1 MTKRVVLNETII
13 SKMKSVLGEDIS
25 PDNYVVYKA
34 RAISTEAISKRGSDL
49 LNGATPTENFIRSIV
64 AMANEPQKNVS
75 VHTMHDDWSLSI
87 GRVFDMWEVVE
98 FDSVHAAYAYMAI
111 LKNDENKEVIEKID
125 AGILDEVSIGFEIQ
139 SGKCSVC
146 GWDFFDNN
154 LSEDD
159 KLEHLWN
166 ATCANGHVMGK
177 DGAHLVLDAP
187 KSFSEIS
194 IVNQGA
200 AHKAKIQEIA
210 KFSLSFEDA
219 KKDAKSLLA
228 KVGNTTV
235 LTKLESKMTEEEMT
249 AKFAEMEAK
258 LADMS
263 AKLSSSEDPA
273 PAIDG
278 EKPAEAASADEEE
291 SVRQALPENTRGE
304 SSALAASD
312 KTEAANPDS
321 ANRESQETK
330 PSEEQ
335 KVKALEAEVEKLKAE
350 KEGLASEL
358 ATAKAMFAEEVNKAL
373 VAADKEKVSVETELS
388 AMAKA
393 LHDANV
399 TLAAIPVNGRAAAA
413 AKADDE
419 EAPTFYGMKINQLN
433 AFK

>member
-34 RAISTEAISKRGSDL
+34 RAISAEAISKRGSDL
-49 LNGATPTENFIRSIV
+49 LNGATPTEGFIRSIV

-98 FDSVHAAYAYMAI
+98 FDSVHAAYAYLAI

-125 AGILDEVSIGFEIQ
+125 AGILDEVSIGFEIK

-146 GWDFFDNN
+146 GWDFFDND
-154 LSEDD
+154 LDEDD
-159 KLEHLWN
+159 KFEHLWN

-177 DGAHLVLDAP
+177 DGAHLVLDEP

-263 AKLSSSEDPA
+263 AKLSASEDPA
-273 PAIDG
+273 PAAAEPKGD
-278 EKPAEAASADEEE
+278 EPAEADAPKSDAPAEPAEAAPADKEE
-291 SVRQALPENTRGE
+291 
-304 SSALAASD
+304 D
-312 KTEAANPDS
+312 KED
-321 ANRESQETK
+321 E
-330 PSEEQ
+330 

-358 ATAKAMFAEEVNKAL
+358 ATAKATFAEEVNKAL
-373 VAADKEKVSVETELS
+373 VAADKEKVSAETELS

-399 TLAAIPVNGRAAAA
+399 TLAAIPVDGRAAAA

>member
-1 MTKRVVLNETII
+1 
-13 SKMKSVLGEDIS
+13 
-25 PDNYVVYKA
+25 
-34 RAISTEAISKRGSDL
+34 
-49 LNGATPTENFIRSIV
+49 
-64 AMANEPQKNVS
+64 
-75 VHTMHDDWSLSI
+75 
-87 GRVFDMWEVVE
+87 
-98 FDSVHAAYAYMAI
+98 
-111 LKNDENKEVIEKID
+111 
-125 AGILDEVSIGFEIQ
+125 
-139 SGKCSVC
+139 
-146 GWDFFDNN
+146 
-154 LSEDD
+154 
-159 KLEHLWN
+159 
-166 ATCANGHVMGK
+166 MGK

-258 LADMS
+258 LAEMS

-273 PAIDG
+273 PAAAEPAPEG
-278 EKPAEAASADEEE
+278 KKPAEAPADE
-291 SVRQALPENTRGE
+291 G
-304 SSALAASD
+304 D
-312 KTEAANPDS
+312 KKPDEAPADEGDKPAEATAEAAHAD
-321 ANRESQETK
+321 K
-330 PSEEQ
+330 EEDKHEDE

-350 KEGLASEL
+350 KECLASEL
-358 ATAKAMFAEEVNKAL
+358 ATAKATFAEEVNKAL
-373 VAADKEKVSVETELS
+373 VAADKEKVSAETELS

>member
-98 FDSVHAAYAYMAI
+98 FDSVHAAYAYLAI

-125 AGILDEVSIGFEIQ
+125 AGILDEVSIGFEIK

-273 PAIDG
+273 PAAAEPAPEG
-278 EKPAEAASADEEE
+278 KKPAEASADE
-291 SVRQALPENTRGE
+291 G
-304 SSALAASD
+304 D
-312 KTEAANPDS
+312 KKPAEAPADEGDKPAEATAEAAHAD
-321 ANRESQETK
+321 EVEDK
-330 PSEEQ
+330 DEDE

>member
-87 GRVFDMWEVVE
+87 GRVFDMWEAVE
-98 FDSVHAAYAYMAI
+98 FDSVHAAYAYLAI

-125 AGILDEVSIGFEIQ
+125 GGILDEVSIGFEIK

-146 GWDFFDNN
+146 GWDFFDND
-154 LSEDD
+154 LDEDD
-159 KLEHLWN
+159 KFEHLWN

-273 PAIDG
+273 PEGD
-278 EKPAEAASADEEE
+278 KPAEASADK
-291 SVRQALPENTRGE
+291 G
-304 SSALAASD
+304 D
-312 KTEAANPDS
+312 KKPAEAPADEGDKPAEATAEAAPAD
-321 ANRESQETK
+321 K
-330 PSEEQ
+330 EEDKHEDE

-358 ATAKAMFAEEVNKAL
+358 ATAKATFAEEVNKAL
-373 VAADKEKVSVETELS
+373 VAADKEKVSAETELS

-399 TLAAIPVNGRAAAA
+399 TLAAIPVDGRAAAA

>member
-98 FDSVHAAYAYMAI
+98 FDSVHAAYAYLAI

-125 AGILDEVSIGFEIQ
+125 GGILDEVSIGFEIK

-146 GWDFFDNN
+146 GWDVFDNN

-166 ATCANGHVMGK
+166 TTCANGHVMGK

-273 PAIDG
+273 PAAAEPAPEGKKPDEAPADEG
-278 EKPAEAASADEEE
+278 DKKPAEAHADE
-291 SVRQALPENTRGE
+291 G
-304 SSALAASD
+304 D
-312 KTEAANPDS
+312 KPAEATAEAAHAD
-321 ANRESQETK
+321 EVEDK
-330 PSEEQ
+330 DEDE

-350 KEGLASEL
+350 KECLASEL
-358 ATAKAMFAEEVNKAL
+358 ATAKATFAEEVNKAL
-373 VAADKEKVSVETELS
+373 VAADKEKVSAETELS

-399 TLAAIPVNGRAAAA
+399 TLAAIPVDGRAAAA

>member
-1 MTKRVVLNETII
+1 MTKRVVPNETII

-34 RAISTEAISKRGSDL
+34 RAISTEEISKRGSNL
-49 LNGATPTENFIRSIV
+49 LNGAIPTENFIRSIV

-75 VHTMHDDWSLSI
+75 VHTMHDDRSLPI

-98 FDSVHAAYAYMAI
+98 FDSVHAAYAYLAI
-111 LKNDENKEVIEKID
+111 LKNDENKGVIEKID
-125 AGILDEVSIGFEIQ
+125 GGILDEVSIGFEIK

-177 DGAHLVLDAP
+177 DGAHLVLDEP

-258 LADMS
+258 LAEMS

-273 PAIDG
+273 PAAAEPAPEG
-278 EKPAEAASADEEE
+278 KKPAEAPADEGDKKPDEAPADEGKKPADASKDKEE
-291 SVRQALPENTRGE
+291 
-304 SSALAASD
+304 D
-312 KTEAANPDS
+312 KDED
-321 ANRESQETK
+321 E
-330 PSEEQ
+330 

-358 ATAKAMFAEEVNKAL
+358 ATAKATFAEEVNKAL
-373 VAADKEKVSVETELS
+373 VAADKEKVSAETELS

-399 TLAAIPVNGRAAAA
+399 TLSAIPVNGRAAAA

>member
-34 RAISTEAISKRGSDL
+34 RAISTEAISKRGSNL

-75 VHTMHDDWSLSI
+75 VHTMHDDRSLPI

-98 FDSVHAAYAYMAI
+98 FDSVHAAYAYLAI
-111 LKNDENKEVIEKID
+111 LKNDENKGVIEKID
-125 AGILDEVSIGFEIQ
+125 CGILDEVSIGFEIK

-159 KLEHLWN
+159 KFEHLWN

-273 PAIDG
+273 PAAAEPAPEG
-278 EKPAEAASADEEE
+278 KKPAEASADE
-291 SVRQALPENTRGE
+291 GE
-304 SSALAASD
+304 KKPAEAPAD
-312 KTEAANPDS
+312 EGKKPAEATAEAAHADK
-321 ANRESQETK
+321 EEDKQED
-330 PSEEQ
+330 E

-358 ATAKAMFAEEVNKAL
+358 ATAKATFAEEVNKAL
-373 VAADKEKVSVETELS
+373 VAADKEKVSAETELS

>member
-75 VHTMHDDWSLSI
+75 VHMMHDDRSLPI

-98 FDSVHAAYAYMAI
+98 FDSVHAAYAYLAI
-111 LKNDENKEVIEKID
+111 LKNDENKGVIEKID
-125 AGILDEVSIGFEIQ
+125 GGILDEVSIGFEIK

-146 GWDFFDNN
+146 GWDFYDND
-154 LSEDD
+154 LGEED
-159 KLEHLWN
+159 KFEHLWN

-273 PAIDG
+273 PAAAEPAPEGKKPDEAPADEG
-278 EKPAEAASADEEE
+278 DKKPSEAPADEGDKPAEATA
-291 SVRQALPENTRGE
+291 
-304 SSALAASD
+304 
-312 KTEAANPDS
+312 EAAHAD
-321 ANRESQETK
+321 K
-330 PSEEQ
+330 EEDKHEDE

-358 ATAKAMFAEEVNKAL
+358 ATAKATFAEEVNKAL
-373 VAADKEKVSVETELS
+373 VAADKEKVSAETELS

>member
-75 VHTMHDDWSLSI
+75 VHTMHDDWCLSI

-98 FDSVHAAYAYMAI
+98 FDSVHAAYAYLAI

-125 AGILDEVSIGFEIQ
+125 GGILDEVSIGFEIK

-146 GWDFFDNN
+146 GWDFFDND

-159 KLEHLWN
+159 KFEHLWN
-166 ATCANGHVMGK
+166 ATCTNGHVMGK
-177 DGAHLVLDAP
+177 DGAHLVLDTP

-273 PAIDG
+273 PAAAEPAPEGD
-278 EKPAEAASADEEE
+278 KPAEAPADE
-291 SVRQALPENTRGE
+291 G
-304 SSALAASD
+304 D
-312 KTEAANPDS
+312 KKPAEAPADEGNKPAEATAEAAHAD
-321 ANRESQETK
+321 K
-330 PSEEQ
+330 EEDKHEDE

-358 ATAKAMFAEEVNKAL
+358 ATAKATFAEEVNKAL
-373 VAADKEKVSVETELS
+373 VAADKEKVSAETELS

-399 TLAAIPVNGRAAAA
+399 TLAAIPVDGRAAAA

>member
-98 FDSVHAAYAYMAI
+98 FDSVHAAYAYLAI

-125 AGILDEVSIGFEIQ
+125 AGILDEVSIGFEIK

-146 GWDFFDNN
+146 GWDFFDNA
-154 LSEDD
+154 LSEED
-159 KLEHLWN
+159 KFEHLWK

-273 PAIDG
+273 PAAAEPAPEGKKPDEAPADEG
-278 EKPAEAASADEEE
+278 DKPAEAPADEGDKPAEATAEAAHADEEE
-291 SVRQALPENTRGE
+291 DNKEDE
-304 SSALAASD
+304 
-312 KTEAANPDS
+312 
-321 ANRESQETK
+321 
-330 PSEEQ
+330 

-358 ATAKAMFAEEVNKAL
+358 ATAKATFAEEVNKAL
-373 VAADKEKVSVETELS
+373 VAADKEKVSAETELS

>member
-34 RAISTEAISKRGSDL
+34 RAISTEEISKRGSNL
-49 LNGATPTENFIRSIV
+49 LNGAIPTENFIRSIV

-75 VHTMHDDWSLSI
+75 VHTMHDDRSLPI

-98 FDSVHAAYAYMAI
+98 FDSVHAAYAYLAI
-111 LKNDENKEVIEKID
+111 LKNDENKGVIEKID
-125 AGILDEVSIGFEIQ
+125 GGILDEVSIGFEIK

-159 KLEHLWN
+159 KFEHLWN

-258 LADMS
+258 LAEMS

-273 PAIDG
+273 PAAAEPAPEG
-278 EKPAEAASADEEE
+278 KKPAEAHADE
-291 SVRQALPENTRGE
+291 G
-304 SSALAASD
+304 D
-312 KTEAANPDS
+312 KPAEAPADEGDKPAEATAEAAHADK
-321 ANRESQETK
+321 EEDKQED
-330 PSEEQ
+330 E

-358 ATAKAMFAEEVNKAL
+358 ATAKATFAEEVNKAL
-373 VAADKEKVSVETELS
+373 VAADKEKVSAETELS

>member
-34 RAISTEAISKRGSDL
+34 RAISTEEISKRGSNL
-49 LNGATPTENFIRSIV
+49 LNGAIPTENFIRSIV

-75 VHTMHDDWSLSI
+75 VHTMHDDRSLPI

-98 FDSVHAAYAYMAI
+98 FDSVHAAYAYLAI
-111 LKNDENKEVIEKID
+111 LKNDENKGVIEKID
-125 AGILDEVSIGFEIQ
+125 GGILDEVSIGFEIK

-159 KLEHLWN
+159 KFEHLWN

-258 LADMS
+258 LAEMS

-273 PAIDG
+273 PAAAEPAPEG
-278 EKPAEAASADEEE
+278 KKPAEAPADE
-291 SVRQALPENTRGE
+291 GE
-304 SSALAASD
+304 KKPAEAPADEGD
-312 KTEAANPDS
+312 KPAEATAEAAHAD
-321 ANRESQETK
+321 K
-330 PSEEQ
+330 EEDKDEDE

-358 ATAKAMFAEEVNKAL
+358 ATAKATFAEEVNKAL
-373 VAADKEKVSVETELS
+373 VAADKEKVSAETELS

>member
-34 RAISTEAISKRGSDL
+34 RAISTEEISKRGSNL
-49 LNGATPTENFIRSIV
+49 LNGAIPTENFIRSIV

-75 VHTMHDDWSLSI
+75 VHTMHDDRSLPI

-98 FDSVHAAYAYMAI
+98 FDSVHAAYAYLAI
-111 LKNDENKEVIEKID
+111 LKNDENKGVIEKID
-125 AGILDEVSIGFEIQ
+125 GGILDEVSIGFEIK

-159 KLEHLWN
+159 KFEHLWN

-273 PAIDG
+273 PAAAEPAPEG
-278 EKPAEAASADEEE
+278 KKPAEASADEGEKKPAEAPADEGDKPAEATAEAAHADEEE
-291 SVRQALPENTRGE
+291 DKDAGE
-304 SSALAASD
+304 
-312 KTEAANPDS
+312 
-321 ANRESQETK
+321 
-330 PSEEQ
+330 

-358 ATAKAMFAEEVNKAL
+358 ATAKATFAEEVNKAL
-373 VAADKEKVSVETELS
+373 VAADKEKVSAETELS

>member
-49 LNGATPTENFIRSIV
+49 LNGATPTEGFVRSIV

-98 FDSVHAAYAYMAI
+98 FDSVHAAYAYLAI

-125 AGILDEVSIGFEIQ
+125 GGILDEVSIGFEIK

-146 GWDFFDNN
+146 GWDFFDND
-154 LSEDD
+154 LDEED
-159 KLEHLWN
+159 KFEHLWN
-166 ATCANGHVMGK
+166 ATCANGHVMSK

-273 PAIDG
+273 PAAAEPAPEG
-278 EKPAEAASADEEE
+278 KKPAEAPADE
-291 SVRQALPENTRGE
+291 G
-304 SSALAASD
+304 D
-312 KTEAANPDS
+312 KKPAEAPANEGDKPAEATAEAAHADKGEDNAED
-321 ANRESQETK
+321 E
-330 PSEEQ
+330 
-335 KVKALEAEVEKLKAE
+335 KVKALEAEVEKLKVE

-358 ATAKAMFAEEVNKAL
+358 ATAKATFAEEVNKAL

-399 TLAAIPVNGRAAAA
+399 TLAAIPVDGRAAAA

>member
-98 FDSVHAAYAYMAI
+98 FDSVHAAYAYLAI

-125 AGILDEVSIGFEIQ
+125 AGILDEVSIGFEIK

-273 PAIDG
+273 PAAAEPAPEG
-278 EKPAEAASADEEE
+278 KKPAEASAEEGDKKPDEAPADEGKKPAEATAEAAHADEEE
-291 SVRQALPENTRGE
+291 DNKEDE
-304 SSALAASD
+304 
-312 KTEAANPDS
+312 
-321 ANRESQETK
+321 
-330 PSEEQ
+330 

-373 VAADKEKVSVETELS
+373 VAADKEKVSAETELS

>member
-98 FDSVHAAYAYMAI
+98 FDSVRAAYAYLAI

-125 AGILDEVSIGFEIQ
+125 AGILDEVSIGFEIK

-154 LSEDD
+154 LSEED
-159 KLEHLWN
+159 KFEHLWN

-258 LADMS
+258 LAEMS

-273 PAIDG
+273 PAAAEPAPEGKKPDEAPADEG
-278 EKPAEAASADEEE
+278 DKPAEAHADE
-291 SVRQALPENTRGE
+291 G
-304 SSALAASD
+304 D
-312 KTEAANPDS
+312 KPAEATAEAAHADK
-321 ANRESQETK
+321 EEDKQED
-330 PSEEQ
+330 E

-358 ATAKAMFAEEVNKAL
+358 ATAKATFAEEVNKAL
-373 VAADKEKVSVETELS
+373 VAADKEKVSAETELS

>member
-49 LNGATPTENFIRSIV
+49 LNGATPTEGFIRSIV

-75 VHTMHDDWSLSI
+75 VHTMHDDFALSI

-98 FDSVHAAYAYMAI
+98 FDSVHAAYAYLAI

-125 AGILDEVSIGFEIQ
+125 AGILDEVSIGFEIK

-146 GWDFFDNN
+146 GWDFFDND
-154 LSEDD
+154 LDEDEKFD
-159 KLEHLWN
+159 HLWN

-249 AKFAEMEAK
+249 AKFAEMDAK

-273 PAIDG
+273 PAAAEPAPEG
-278 EKPAEAASADEEE
+278 NKPAEAPAPEGDKLAEE
-291 SVRQALPENTRGE
+291 G
-304 SSALAASD
+304 D
-312 KTEAANPDS
+312 KPAEAPAEAAPAD
-321 ANRESQETK
+321 K
-330 PSEEQ
+330 EEDNEQ
-335 KVKALEAEVEKLKAE
+335 DEKVKALEAEVEKLKAE

-358 ATAKAMFAEEVNKAL
+358 ATAKATFAEEVNKAL
-373 VAADKEKVSVETELS
+373 VAADKEKVSAETDLS

-399 TLAAIPVNGRAAAA
+399 TLAAIPVDGRATAA
-413 AKADDE
+413 AKAKDE

>member
-34 RAISTEAISKRGSDL
+34 RAISTEAISKRGSNL
-49 LNGATPTENFIRSIV
+49 LNGAIPTENFIRSIV

-75 VHTMHDDWSLSI
+75 VHTMHDDRSLPI

-98 FDSVHAAYAYMAI
+98 FDSVHAAYAYLAI

-125 AGILDEVSIGFEIQ
+125 GGILDEVSIGFEIK

-273 PAIDG
+273 PAAAEPAPEG
-278 EKPAEAASADEEE
+278 KKPAEASADE
-291 SVRQALPENTRGE
+291 GE
-304 SSALAASD
+304 KKPAEAPAD
-312 KTEAANPDS
+312 EGKKPAEATAEAAHADK
-321 ANRESQETK
+321 EEDKQED
-330 PSEEQ
+330 E

-358 ATAKAMFAEEVNKAL
+358 ATAKATFAEEVNKAL
-373 VAADKEKVSVETELS
+373 VAADKEKVSAETELS

>member
-34 RAISTEAISKRGSDL
+34 RAISTEEISKRGSNL
-49 LNGATPTENFIRSIV
+49 LNGAIPTENFIRSIV

-75 VHTMHDDWSLSI
+75 VHTMHDDRSLPI

-98 FDSVHAAYAYMAI
+98 FDSVHAAYAYLAI
-111 LKNDENKEVIEKID
+111 LKNDENKGVIEKID
-125 AGILDEVSIGFEIQ
+125 GGILDEVSIGFEIK

-159 KLEHLWN
+159 KFEHLWN

-258 LADMS
+258 LAEMS

-273 PAIDG
+273 PAAAEPAPEG
-278 EKPAEAASADEEE
+278 KKPAEASAEEGDKKPDEAHADE
-291 SVRQALPENTRGE
+291 G
-304 SSALAASD
+304 D
-312 KTEAANPDS
+312 KPAEATAEAAHADK
-321 ANRESQETK
+321 EEDKQED
-330 PSEEQ
+330 E

-350 KEGLASEL
+350 KECLASEL
-358 ATAKAMFAEEVNKAL
+358 ATAKATFAEEVNKAL
-373 VAADKEKVSVETELS
+373 VAADKEKVSAETELS

-399 TLAAIPVNGRAAAA
+399 TLAAIPVNGRASAA

>member
-34 RAISTEAISKRGSDL
+34 RAISTEEISKRGSNL
-49 LNGATPTENFIRSIV
+49 LNGAIPTENFIRSIV

-75 VHTMHDDWSLSI
+75 VHTMHDDRSLPI

-98 FDSVHAAYAYMAI
+98 FDSVHAAYAYLAI

-125 AGILDEVSIGFEIQ
+125 AGILDEVSIGFEIK

-159 KLEHLWN
+159 KFEHLWN

-273 PAIDG
+273 PAAAEPAPEG
-278 EKPAEAASADEEE
+278 KKPAEASADEGEKKPAEAPADEGDKPAEATAEAAHADEEE
-291 SVRQALPENTRGE
+291 DKDAGE
-304 SSALAASD
+304 
-312 KTEAANPDS
+312 
-321 ANRESQETK
+321 
-330 PSEEQ
+330 

-358 ATAKAMFAEEVNKAL
+358 ATAKATFAEEVNKAL
-373 VAADKEKVSVETELS
+373 VAADKEKVSAETELS

>member
-34 RAISTEAISKRGSDL
+34 RAISTEEISKRGSNL
-49 LNGATPTENFIRSIV
+49 LNGAIPTENFIRSIV

-75 VHTMHDDWSLSI
+75 VHTMHDDRSLPI

-98 FDSVHAAYAYMAI
+98 FDSVHAAYAYLAI
-111 LKNDENKEVIEKID
+111 LKNDENKGVIEKID
-125 AGILDEVSIGFEIQ
+125 GGILDEVSIGFEIK

-159 KLEHLWN
+159 KFEHLWN

-258 LADMS
+258 LAEMS

-273 PAIDG
+273 PAAAEPAPEG
-278 EKPAEAASADEEE
+278 KKPAEAPADE
-291 SVRQALPENTRGE
+291 G
-304 SSALAASD
+304 D
-312 KTEAANPDS
+312 KKPAEAHADEGDKPAEATAEAANAD
-321 ANRESQETK
+321 K
-330 PSEEQ
+330 EEDKDEDE

-358 ATAKAMFAEEVNKAL
+358 ATAKATFAEEVNKAL
-373 VAADKEKVSVETELS
+373 VAADKEKVSAETELS

>member
-1 MTKRVVLNETII
+1 MTKRVVLDETII

-34 RAISTEAISKRGSDL
+34 RAISTEAISKRGSNL

-98 FDSVHAAYAYMAI
+98 FDSVHAAYAYLAI

-125 AGILDEVSIGFEIQ
+125 GGILDEVSIGFEIK

-177 DGAHLVLDAP
+177 DGAHLVLDEP

-273 PAIDG
+273 PAAAEPAPEG
-278 EKPAEAASADEEE
+278 KKPAEAPADE
-291 SVRQALPENTRGE
+291 G
-304 SSALAASD
+304 D
-312 KTEAANPDS
+312 KKPDEAPADEGDKPAEATAEAA
-321 ANRESQETK
+321 
-330 PSEEQ
+330 
-335 KVKALEAEVEKLKAE
+335 VEKLKAE
-350 KEGLASEL
+350 KECLASEL
-358 ATAKAMFAEEVNKAL
+358 ATAKATFAEEVNKAL
-373 VAADKEKVSVETELS
+373 VAADKEKVSAETELS